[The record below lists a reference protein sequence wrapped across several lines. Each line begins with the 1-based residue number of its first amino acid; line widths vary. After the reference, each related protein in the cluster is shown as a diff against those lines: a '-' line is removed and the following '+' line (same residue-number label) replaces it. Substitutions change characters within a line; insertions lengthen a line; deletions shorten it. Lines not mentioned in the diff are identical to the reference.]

1 MKLIR
6 YGCLI
11 VAFGLMAACG
21 NDDQQQ
27 PGTAGTDA
35 ETPPQATA
43 DDSAGSDTRQALSER
58 VEAGIDPHSVAN
70 PQQVRIRHVA
80 LDLEA
85 DFEEE
90 VLRGTAELDLER
102 VNADAGVIALDTRNL
117 SIQSVRD
124 DDGDNLSYAF
134 GTTDEDLGTPLY
146 VRLGE
151 NTERLRIHYAT
162 APGATALQW
171 LKPEQTLGGETPFL
185 FSQGQA
191 IHTRSWIPLQDSP
204 GVRVTYEARLKV
216 PDGVRAVMSAEN
228 NPEAS
233 PGGTF
238 EFHMPQAVPPYLIAL
253 GVGDLEFRSMSK
265 RTGVYAE
272 PGLVEDAA
280 AEFADTQAML
290 EAAESLYGPYRWDRY
305 DLLILP
311 PSFPFGGMENPRLSF
326 ITPTIIAGDRSLVGL
341 IAHELAHSWSGNL
354 VSNATWRDL
363 WLNEGFTTYVENR
376 LMEAVFGE
384 RRARMEAVLN
394 YQSLVEEMEEL
405 EPEEEILAIDLEGE
419 HADEV
424 FTDIPYDKGM
434 LFLMWLEEAF
444 GRDRFDAFLRDYFD
458 HFAFQSITTSRFV
471 EYLESTLLEGEDVP
485 VTTAQVREWIYEPG
499 LPEYAVIPRSDAFD
513 RVDRQRRAWLE
524 GELTLDELPSEDWT
538 VHEWLHFLD
547 NLPESMSEDRL
558 AALDESF
565 GLTEHGNNMV
575 VRSWLKTAVRNRY
588 EPAYTRLESYL
599 EEIGRTY
606 LVEPLY
612 EALMDSDQE
621 EFARRIYGEAE
632 SGYHPITR
640 SAIEEVLRPDDE

>member
-11 VAFGLMAACG
+11 VAFGLVAACG
-21 NDDQQQ
+21 NGDEQET
-27 PGTAGTDA
+27 GAAGTDA
-35 ETPPQATA
+35 EVQSQDTA
-43 DDSAGSDTRQALSER
+43 DESAQGDSRKALAER
-58 VEAGIDPHSVAN
+58 AEPGIDPHSVAN
-70 PQQVRIRHVA
+70 PQQVRVGHVA

-85 DFEEE
+85 DFGEQ

-102 VNADAGVIALDTRNL
+102 VNADADVIALDTRNL
-117 SIQSVRD
+117 SIQAVQD
-124 DDGDNLSYAF
+124 AGGDNLSYAF

-146 VRLGE
+146 VRLDE
-151 NTERLRIHYAT
+151 NTERLRIRYAT

-171 LKPEQTLGGETPFL
+171 LKPEQTLGGEKPFL

-228 NPEAS
+228 NPDAS

-253 GVGDLEFRSMSK
+253 GIGDLEFRSMSD

-376 LMEAVFGE
+376 LMGAVFGE

-458 HFAFQSITTSRFV
+458 HFAFQSITTSQFV

-485 VTTAQVREWIYEPG
+485 VTMAQVREWIYEPG
-499 LPEYAVIPRSDAFD
+499 LPEYAVIPSSDAFD
-513 RVDRQRRAWLE
+513 RVDRQRMAWLD
-524 GELTLDELPSEDWT
+524 GDLTLDGLPSEDWT

-558 AALDESF
+558 AALDEAF

-575 VRSWLKTAVRNRY
+575 VRSWLKIAVRNRY

-599 EEIGRTY
+599 EDIGRTY

-612 EALMDSDQE
+612 EALMDSGQQE
-621 EFARRIYGEAE
+621 LARRIYGEAE

-640 SAIEEVLRPDDE
+640 TAIEEVLWPDDE